1 MNKENTW
8 RDLPATKKQIKF
20 LTAMAIDSFSNMS
33 RGQASQMIEKIK
45 DSTTCPN
52 CGKTSH
58 DMLETLYLFGLRIM
72 KDAIRVQSWCIA
84 CRSAALRSV
93 RDAL

>member
-33 RGQASQMIEKIK
+33 RGQASKMIEDWLEIQNDPKASSF
-45 DSTTCPN
+45 DQ
-52 CGKTSH
+52 KT
-58 DMLETLYLFGLRIM
+58 LEDF
-72 KDAIRVQSWCIA
+72 K
-84 CRSAALRSV
+84 
-93 RDAL
+93 

>member
-33 RGQASQMIEKIK
+33 RGQASKMIK
-45 DSTTCPN
+45 DW
-52 CGKTSH
+52 
-58 DMLETLYLFGLRIM
+58 LEMNQEDEIDIYDQDTLEDY
-72 KDAIRVQSWCIA
+72 K
-84 CRSAALRSV
+84 
-93 RDAL
+93 

>member
-33 RGQASQMIEKIK
+33 RGQASQMIEDLLDISE
-45 DSTTCPN
+45 DDN
-52 CGKTSH
+52 MTSF
-58 DMLETLYLFGLRIM
+58 DKETFEDY
-72 KDAIRVQSWCIA
+72 K
-84 CRSAALRSV
+84 
-93 RDAL
+93 

>member
-1 MNKENTW
+1 
-8 RDLPATKKQIKF
+8 
-20 LTAMAIDSFSNMS
+20 
-33 RGQASQMIEKIK
+33 MIEKIK

-58 DMLETLYLFGLRIM
+58 DILETLYLFGLRKM

-84 CRSAALRSV
+84 CRSGAGRLPCSADTGHCRYEGQGSPRAASPGSCPRPCC
-93 RDAL
+93 R

>member
-33 RGQASQMIEKIK
+33 RGQASQMIEDWLEMRNDEDISSFDK
-45 DSTTCPN
+45 
-52 CGKTSH
+52 
-58 DMLETLYLFGLRIM
+58 ETLEDY
-72 KDAIRVQSWCIA
+72 K
-84 CRSAALRSV
+84 
-93 RDAL
+93 